1 MKTIVVINDASPE
14 AGHAAILALNIAQK
28 VNANLLIANV
38 FKEHAPVNTLEY
50 VLVALNAD
58 NDVKLKPKPKPRL
71 LGKLILLSNHHKHD
85 FKPPISDFDASG
97 FSESD
102 MAAFIIKNNI
112 WMMVKGM
119 KENAEV
125 IGAARNFNIHCVL
138 NRVMCPLLL
147 VPEKCQVKNL
157 ERIVYMADLRYCQ
170 LPVVKCLA
178 NMARPYNAK
187 LQIAHIS
194 AQGLPDMEE
203 NYARRFFSEAIGTV
217 VNYDQ
222 LFFNNIKEKD
232 IQKVVDVMINGLNTD
247 LLVLINH
254 QFHFEQ
260 IVGRYITGRL
270 PVYITVP
277 LLIFPG

>member
-1 MKTIVVINDASPE
+1 
-14 AGHAAILALNIAQK
+14 
-28 VNANLLIANV
+28 
-38 FKEHAPVNTLEY
+38 
-50 VLVALNAD
+50 
-58 NDVKLKPKPKPRL
+58 
-71 LGKLILLSNHHKHD
+71 
-85 FKPPISDFDASG
+85 
-97 FSESD
+97 
-102 MAAFIIKNNI
+102 MAAFIIKNNS

-119 KENAEV
+119 KKSAEL
-125 IGAARNFNIHCVL
+125 IGETRSFNIHCVL

-147 VPEKCQVKNL
+147 VPEKCRVKNL

-178 NMARPYNAK
+178 HIARPYNAK
-187 LQIAHIS
+187 LQIAHVS
-194 AQGLPDMEE
+194 ARGLPDMEE
-203 NYARRFFSEAIGTV
+203 NYARRFFSEAIGTA

-232 IQKVVDVMINGLNTD
+232 LQKVVDVMIHGLSTD

-260 IVGRYITGRL
+260 IVGRHITGRL
-270 PVYITVP
+270 PAFISIP